1 VAAFA
6 SFADRIVIAKYSL
19 ACPADDVRIFS
30 VRSAAEK
37 NVCVR
42 RFTIYSESMLNRRQF
57 MASPVAF
64 AQTVIPKPSIWDVH
78 CHLTSAEGS
87 TPEER
92 MRYLIGFMDRLGIE
106 RVMLSLGYPLLAD
119 PPPEQLREENDQV
132 LKAIARWPDR
142 TLGFVYLNPNQL
154 AFSLEEFDRCV
165 RHGPMVGVKLW
176 VAKRCNAP
184 ELDPIVERATSLQ
197 APILQHAWFNLKGNL
212 PGESTPN
219 DLAELAM
226 RHPKA
231 VFIDSHTGGD
241 WELGIRALRRAKNVA
256 TCVAG
261 FDPTAGMVEMA
272 VRELGAERVIFGSDA
287 AGRSFASQLGKV
299 MGASISEHDRRL
311 ILSENLR
318 RIMTPILR
326 AKGRHV

>member
-1 VAAFA
+1 M
-6 SFADRIVIAKYSL
+6 
-19 ACPADDVRIFS
+19 
-30 VRSAAEK
+30 
-37 NVCVR
+37 
-42 RFTIYSESMLNRRQF
+42 YSESMLNRRQF
-57 MASPVAF
+57 FASPA
-64 AQTVIPKPSIWDVH
+64 ALAPAPAARSSIWDVH
-78 CHLTSAEGS
+78 CHLTSAEGA

-92 MRYLIGFMDRLGIE
+92 MRYLIRFMDRLGIE
-106 RVMLSLGYPLLAD
+106 RVMLSLGYPLLPD
-119 PPPEQLREENDQV
+119 PSPEQLREANDQV
-132 LKAIARWPDR
+132 LKAITRYPDR
-142 TLGFVYLNPNQL
+142 ALGFVYLNPNQL
-154 AFSLEEFDRCV
+154 DVSLREFDRCV
-165 RHGPMVGVKLW
+165 RDGPMVGVKLW
-176 VAKRCNAP
+176 VARRCNAR
-184 ELDPIVERATSLQ
+184 ELDPIIERAAAAR
-197 APILQHAWFNLKGNL
+197 APVLQHAWFNLKGNL

-219 DLAELAM
+219 ELAELAL

-241 WELGIRALRRAKNVA
+241 WELGIRALRSAKNVA

-299 MGASISEHDRRL
+299 TGADIPETARRL

-318 RIMTPILR
+318 RILTPILR